1 MINFTIKEKVKIL
14 LKENP
19 HLRDSDERLI
29 ANIWFNESNGVDNKH
44 QFLLLYS
51 QGKLTNAE
59 SIRRCRQ
66 KIQEECEHLRGTLY
80 FKRQLN
86 QDKIKQELGY

>member
-14 LKENP
+14 LEENP

-29 ANIWFNESNGVDNKH
+29 ANIWFNESNGVDYKY

>member
-1 MINFTIKEKVKIL
+1 MINFTIKEKVKNL
-14 LKENP
+14 LEKHP
-19 HLRDSDERLI
+19 HLRDSDEKLI
-29 ANIWFNESNGVDNKH
+29 ANVWFAESQGVDDKFK
-44 QFLLLYS
+44 FLQLYAAGS
-51 QGKLTNAE
+51 LTNAE

>member
-14 LKENP
+14 LEENP
-19 HLRDSDERLI
+19 HLRNSDERLI
-29 ANIWFNESNGVDNKH
+29 ANIWFNESNGVDNKY